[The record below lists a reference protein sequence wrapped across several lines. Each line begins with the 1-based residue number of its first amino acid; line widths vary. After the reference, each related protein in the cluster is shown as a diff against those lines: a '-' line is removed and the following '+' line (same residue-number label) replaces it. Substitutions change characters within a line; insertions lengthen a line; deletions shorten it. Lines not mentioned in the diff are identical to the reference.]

1 MKDMTHFQIILFIEW
16 LKATYFVQDSEV
28 IFFFSLHWGVNKTTT
43 GGNTFSQRQKTEVIW
58 TSWCDVTH
66 QVENCPVI

>member
-43 GGNTFSQRQKTEVIW
+43 GGNWRL
-58 TSWCDVTH
+58 
-66 QVENCPVI
+66 

>member
-28 IFFFSLHWGVNKTTT
+28 IFFFFPFTEASTRPPQEAIRSVNVKK
-43 GGNTFSQRQKTEVIW
+43 QRLSGQA
-58 TSWCDVTH
+58 DVM
-66 QVENCPVI
+66 